1 MNHNN
6 AHCSD
11 YIKREDAIEQARR
24 NWTGEGDWIASTE
37 INLLKNLPTAD
48 VVEVVRC
55 KDCKYHAE
63 FSSKCNK
70 LNLTPMWPNDFC
82 SYGERVEE

>member
-1 MNHNN
+1 MG
-6 AHCSD
+6 D

-37 INLLKNLPTAD
+37 INLLKNLPSVD

-55 KDCKYHAE
+55 ENCRYWQNYNDVMVCG
-63 FSSKCNK
+63 
-70 LNLTPMWPNDFC
+70 LTNAMMSVSDFC
-82 SYGERVEE
+82 SYGERADT